1 MPFGQGTVAGVMS
14 IVLASILWG
23 TTGTAASLAPQISAL
38 AIGAFAMGGGGILL
52 VVHARKYLVKHAA
65 QFRDNLQLTLLGGLA
80 VAVYPLAFYTS
91 MRWSGVAIGTMVSIA
106 SAPFFTVLMER
117 FIGNRK
123 VALQW
128 VFSFSF
134 GVVGVVLMMLG
145 KTSLDISTEQ
155 SSLAGWGVVVGLL
168 AGFTYAAYSWVA
180 RQMIELHIHSKA
192 AMASQFGIAAVILLP
207 SLFLTGDNLFA
218 NSINT
223 SVALYMAIVPMFIGY
238 LLFGYGLNHVT
249 ASSATLI
256 TLLEPA
262 VATLF
267 AIVIVGER
275 FMLIGWLGMLFIGL
289 CLLLQ
294 VVKVPALQRLA

>member
-65 QFRDNLQLTLLGGLA
+65 QFRDHLKLTLLGGLA

>member
-65 QFRDNLQLTLLGGLA
+65 QFRDHLQLTLLGGLA

-207 SLFLTGDNLFA
+207 SLFFTGDNLFA

-223 SVALYMAIVPMFIGY
+223 SVAVYMATVPMFIGY